1 MNIPFVVNT
10 LAISEDLDEMPHN
23 VAFHQGMHCLLRQ
36 NRPLKKEIQYFFGII
51 ACDPSI
57 YTMDHPD
64 FITYSFMARS
74 TSLKRVKVS
83 KGAKIRNRY
92 NKAPHLTQDTYGTVT
107 NLQLDTT
114 NESTKISPFPV
125 GDHRAQFKQTHNKS
139 VLIVHA

>member
-10 LAISEDLDEMPHN
+10 LAISEDLDEMLHN

-36 NRPLKKEIQYFFGII
+36 NRSLKKEIQYFFGII

-64 FITYSFMARS
+64 FIAYSFMERS

-92 NKAPHLTQDTYGTVT
+92 NKAPHLTQDTNGKVT

-114 NESTKISPFPV
+114 NESQEVCPFPAV
-125 GDHRAQFKQTHNKS
+125 DHKAQINRRIIK
-139 VLIVHA
+139 V